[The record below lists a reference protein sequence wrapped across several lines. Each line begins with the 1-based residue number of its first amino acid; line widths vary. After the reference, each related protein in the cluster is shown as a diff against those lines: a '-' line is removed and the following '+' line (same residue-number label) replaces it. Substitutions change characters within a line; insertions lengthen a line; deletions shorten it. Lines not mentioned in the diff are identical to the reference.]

1 MQTEFQ
7 LKRPIDGITLDIIRA
22 IHDATTDLGHRA
34 MLVGATARII
44 LIEHVFGLP
53 TGRATKDVDFAFA
66 MDTWEQFDTLK
77 QHLVDVYGF
86 SADNRVLQKLYYRT
100 DGAAYGIPVDLVP
113 FGPLGGERGEI
124 AWPPEMAVVM
134 NVAGFADALK
144 SAVEVEI
151 APGTHIAIASLPAI
165 AVLKLFA
172 WLDRRRDTPKDA
184 ADLTALLHLYFEI
197 DPERVYTIPEV
208 LESVGYDIELGGA
221 WLLGN
226 DARKLALAA
235 TTEKLT
241 ALLADTALTDD
252 LVRDMARELRTQN
265 DPDGHAAALLHQFRL
280 GFEAN

>member
-22 IHDATTDLGHRA
+22 IHDATTALGHRA
-34 MLVGATARII
+34 MLVGATARIV
-44 LIEHVFGLP
+44 LIEHVFGLR

-77 QHLVDVYGF
+77 QHLVDVHGF
-86 SADNRVLQKLYYRT
+86 SADNRVLQKLYYRA

-113 FGPLGGERGEI
+113 FGALGGEREEI

-151 APGTHIAIASLPAI
+151 APGIRIAIASLPAI

-172 WLDRRRDTPKDA
+172 WLDRRRETPKDA
-184 ADLTALLHLYFEI
+184 GDLTALLHLYFEI

-226 DARKLALAA
+226 DARKLALAT

-241 ALLADTALTDD
+241 ALLADAALTDD

-265 DPDGHAAALLHQFRL
+265 DPEGHAAALLRQFTL